1 MNIYILLFI
10 AIINM
15 YFNISGLLFWR
26 STHTSGNAAVLCRLT
41 TTASTLYIYCMWSVC
56 CGCRVTS
63 WCYMWCVLHF
73 GSQQKNNRT
82 KHFCE
87 KLSTS
92 TLIILKVINN
102 SYVRSSFTVN
112 AKWPLYT
119 STLSLRE
126 YWIQTTAPR
135 CKTVC
140 TFFSWESEVIRVIL
154 RLEAGGRHPALGVL
168 GADKPPPWMSRMMR
182 RWREWI
188 KEHTSVMLF
197 NKFTFHSTMLHN
209 EKRSKVKLPGHGQK
223 ENANIFHPILF
234 CECEWLILQLRVPD
248 TANYNRHCGK
258 YQRKYGDYNVFVQQP
273 HFSSLS
279 IVLLFSF
286 MDTQASPQEPGKKT

>member
-1 MNIYILLFI
+1 
-10 AIINM
+10 M

-26 STHTSGNAAVLCRLT
+26 STHISGNAAVLCRLT

-119 STLSLRE
+119 STLSLRDTE
-126 YWIQTTAPR
+126 FKQQRPDAKLYVP
-135 CKTVC
+135 
-140 TFFSWESEVIRVIL
+140 SSP
-154 RLEAGGRHPALGVL
+154 G
-168 GADKPPPWMSRMMR
+168 
-182 RWREWI
+182 
-188 KEHTSVMLF
+188 
-197 NKFTFHSTMLHN
+197 
-209 EKRSKVKLPGHGQK
+209 KVKSSGSSCASRQVAGTQPWASSELTNH
-223 ENANIFHPILF
+223 HP
-234 CECEWLILQLRVPD
+234 EWAEWWDAGVNELKNTHL
-248 TANYNRHCGK
+248 
-258 YQRKYGDYNVFVQQP
+258 
-273 HFSSLS
+273 
-279 IVLLFSF
+279 
-286 MDTQASPQEPGKKT
+286 

>member
-26 STHTSGNAAVLCRLT
+26 STHISGNAAVLT

-197 NKFTFHSTMLHN
+197 NQFTFHSTMLHN
-209 EKRSKVKLPGHGQK
+209 EKHSSQTSRTRPK
-223 ENANIFHPILF
+223 
-234 CECEWLILQLRVPD
+234 
-248 TANYNRHCGK
+248 
-258 YQRKYGDYNVFVQQP
+258 RKC
-273 HFSSLS
+273 
-279 IVLLFSF
+279 
-286 MDTQASPQEPGKKT
+286 